1 MAEIVEASSGL
12 RAVEPTG
19 KSFAVRIIEGDRQ
32 GSSAYYPRETLQ
44 KGRHLFK
51 AGTRVFAN
59 HPSASERQERPE
71 RDFRDVIGWFTEDAT
86 YDGKDLYTKVQF
98 LQSERARIKELA
110 EAGAIGLSIRAEG
123 EVDEASGGRVLK
135 AFTRVHSVDVVTDA
149 GAGGAFTQI
158 LESAIPGS
166 AKPASESGAES
177 NPKEET
183 NMEFPKE
190 VTEALTAL
198 AAGQKAILDRF
209 EAQEAADK
217 AAADEA
223 KRLSESAA
231 KPKLAEVIAKLDE
244 AKLTAKARAR
254 VLDVFEADGDYAAA
268 IESEKAIADEIRES
282 LKAEPGFKGAA
293 LQESSG
299 KDDLAAA
306 LGNIWG

>member
-1 MAEIVEASSGL
+1 MADITESSSGL
-12 RAVEPTG
+12 RAVEPEG

-32 GSSAYYPRETLQ
+32 GSSAYYPKEVLNEG
-44 KGRHLFK
+44 KHLFRK
-51 AGTRVFAN
+51 GTRVFAN
-59 HPSASERQERPE
+59 HPSASERQDRPE
-71 RDFRDVIGWFTEDAT
+71 RDFRDCIGWFTEDAT

-98 LQSERARIKELA
+98 IQEERARIKQLA

-123 EVDEASGGRVLK
+123 EVDEAKGGRVLK

-158 LESAIPGS
+158 LESAIPGFE
-166 AKPASESGAES
+166 KPASESVAES
-177 NPKEET
+177 NQEEET

-198 AAGQKAILDRF
+198 AEGMKAINAKF
-209 EAQEAADK
+209 EAQEAKADADAK
-217 AAADEA
+217 AAAEA
-223 KRLSESAA
+223 LKESA
-231 KPKLAEVIAKLDE
+231 KPKLAEVVSALDE

-282 LKAEPGFKGAA
+282 LKASEGFKGSVS
-293 LQESSG
+293 LSESG
-299 KDDLAAA
+299 KDELEEA
-306 LGNIWG
+306 LGNVWN